1 MRIFIP
7 ALVLVLFGYSAF
19 SSTRTD
25 SILNQLK
32 IELKKKKSYD
42 EQKELRIKDLK
53 DELKTIPA
61 TNYGA
66 QYSLCEKLYDE
77 YKVYQSDSAYVY
89 TEKLLALSAATHN
102 IQRLN
107 ESKIKLSFLLLSAGM
122 FKETFECL
130 DQINTKV
137 LDNRAKLEYYSVKSR
152 AYSDLADYNSDKS
165 YAPYDQQQAVK
176 FIDSAIALTEPGSFE
191 QLYYMGNKQVIS
203 GQFQQPSTYY
213 LTLLNRYKLSEH
225 ERAMVATGLSFFF
238 SGPYQEDDRD
248 YLLAE
253 GAINDIRSSTKETL
267 AIFKLGQQLYLQGNI
282 KDAYTFIQ
290 EAMNDADFYGARLRK
305 MKISAVLPIVATQK
319 ILITENEKNKF
330 LKYFLVIAV
339 IAVLFS
345 LGLFVVFIQLKRVQV
360 KERII
365 EEKNAQLER
374 INGKLVEDT
383 HIKEEYIGYF
393 FNVISGYILK
403 LEKLKR
409 SIERK
414 VVTKKYDDILA
425 SVNEINIKKERET
438 LFYTFDHVFL
448 KIFPNF
454 ISNFNSFFKKE
465 DQIWPKD
472 HEVLNTDLR
481 IFALMRLG
489 INDIET
495 IANILEY
502 SVNTI
507 YVYKMRIKAKALIPG
522 DQFDHQIMSIKAV
535 ETLNSQLP
543 NEPEVTKLVK
553 SA

>member
-7 ALVLVLFGYSAF
+7 ALVLILFGYSAF
-19 SSTRTD
+19 SSAKTD

-32 IELKKKKSYD
+32 IELTKSKIYD
-42 EQKELRIKDLK
+42 NQKELRIKNLK
-53 DELKTIPA
+53 NELAAIPVA
-61 TNYGA
+61 NNNA
-66 QYSLCEKLYDE
+66 RYSVCEKLYEE
-77 YKVYQSDSAYVY
+77 YRVYQSDSAYVY
-89 TEKLLALSAATHN
+89 TQKLIAISTATHSP
-102 IQRLN
+102 QRLN
-107 ESKIKLSFLLLSAGM
+107 ESRIKLSFLLLSSGM

-152 AYSDLADYNSDKS
+152 AYSDLADYNSDKN
-165 YAPYDQQQAVK
+165 YAPFDQRQAIK
-176 FIDSAIALTEPGSFE
+176 FIDSAIVFTEPNSFE

-203 GQFQQPSTYY
+203 GQLQQPSNYY

-225 ERAMVATGLSFFF
+225 DRAMVATGLSFFF
-238 SGPYQEDDRD
+238 TGPYQEDDRN

-282 KDAYTFIQ
+282 RDAYAFIQ
-290 EAMNDADFYGARLRK
+290 QAMNDADFYGARLRK
-305 MKISAVLPIVATQK
+305 MNISAVLPIVATQK
-319 ILITENEKNKF
+319 ILITENEKNRF
-330 LKYFLVIAV
+330 LKYFLSIAV
-339 IAVLFS
+339 VAALFS
-345 LGLFVVFIQLKRVQV
+345 LGLFIVFIQLKRVKV
-360 KERII
+360 KEHII

-374 INGKLVEDT
+374 INDKLVEDAR
-383 HIKEEYIGYF
+383 IKEEYIGYF

-414 VVTKKYDDILA
+414 IVTKKYDDILI
-425 SVNEINIKKERET
+425 STNEIDLKKERET

-454 ISNFNSFFKKE
+454 INNFNSLFNKE
-465 DQIWPKD
+465 DQVWPKD

-507 YVYKMRIKAKALIPG
+507 YVYKMRIKAKAIVPS
-522 DQFDHQIMSIKAV
+522 DQFDHIIMSIKAV
-535 ETLNSQLP
+535 ETI
-543 NEPEVTKLVK
+543 VR
-553 SA
+553 ADAA